1 MLDKFCK
8 ISEKMNISEK
18 DQVSKI
24 CHLYCCISAAISHN
38 KFCGLINSLKF
49 CFPNIDFDKYLA
61 ENGLRIGKSMY
72 PDSPF
77 YK

>member
-38 KFCGLINSLKF
+38 QFCGLINSLKF